1 MTGIEPTAHLV
12 EEFSDPTARALPWS
26 GVVAV
31 LESSDIFWLS
41 TVRRDGR
48 PHVAPLPAMWLDGKV
63 HFCTGAHEQKA
74 RNIEANANCVITTG
88 INSYRSGIDVVVE
101 DTVERVTDALGRNR
115 AAVAGPWVTDDGMLV
130 RLAQLWKDKI
140 DWVFEVGDGVFIDLQ
155 AAGHPALFFAITPS
169 KILAF
174 TKGPYSQTRYV
185 V

>member
-101 DTVERVTDALGRNR
+101 GTVER
-115 AAVAGPWVTDDGMLV
+115 VTDDGMLV